1 MKQLLII
8 LSLSSLVGCEAKRT
22 EPKLLC
28 DVSTGEAFMAEN
40 VVGSHSSMYVTRL
53 KEADQ
58 LCQKN

>member
-1 MKQLLII
+1 M
-8 LSLSSLVGCEAKRT
+8 GCEAKRT